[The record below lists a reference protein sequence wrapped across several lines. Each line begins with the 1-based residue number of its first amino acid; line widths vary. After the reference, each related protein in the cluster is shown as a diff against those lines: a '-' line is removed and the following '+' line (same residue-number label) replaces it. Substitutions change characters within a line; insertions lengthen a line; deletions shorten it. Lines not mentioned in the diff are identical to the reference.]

1 MLSGAIES
9 GRRFTA
15 VVVHYADMKLNPTMF
30 REYDIRGREND
41 EELNPISMNMIGR
54 GYGTFLRNRGIDK
67 LVVGRD
73 SRSTSEVFEKA
84 LIDGLVSTG
93 CHVLQIGQST
103 TPMLYWAQYHFDSK
117 GGAAVTASH
126 NPAGWNGVKLAV
138 GFSMTTNSAQL
149 QEIYKLIEEE
159 KFVTGEGSVEDTPID
174 DLYIADIVKRLRIEG
189 KPKVLI
195 NTANGTA
202 GLIGPKLLRAAG
214 CEVVELNT
222 DLDPTFPHYPS
233 NPSVIEMMDDTGAH
247 VRSSQS
253 DIGVGIDADGDR
265 LGVTDEHG
273 QNIFADMFMIPLV
286 RDLLKEKPGAKIVYD
301 VKCSAALE
309 EEIRNHGGVPIMWK
323 TGHSFIKE
331 KIKEEKADLG
341 LELSGHIFIVHG
353 YYGFDDALFT
363 ALKIIESMTTNK
375 KKLTEIMSTVPK
387 WYSSPVYNVYCP
399 DEVKYKV
406 AEKLTQRFKEM
417 GYKVIDLSGARV
429 VFEDGWGLV
438 RASSNLPQMVLRFEA
453 RSEERLKEIEQMF
466 RKILSEY
473 PEIGNEWETG

>member
-1 MLSGAIES
+1 
-9 GRRFTA
+9 
-15 VVVHYADMKLNPTMF
+15 MF

-41 EELNPISMNMIGR
+41 EELNPTSMNQIGR
-54 GYGTFLRNRGIDK
+54 GYGTFLRNLGVDK

-73 SRSTSEVFEKA
+73 SRATSEVFENA
-84 LIDGLVSTG
+84 LIEGLVSTG
-93 CHVLQIGQST
+93 CHVSRIGLTT
-103 TPMLYWAQYHFDSK
+103 TPMLYWAQYHFDSI

-138 GFSMTTNSAQL
+138 GLSMTTNSAQL
-149 QEIYKLIEEE
+149 QEIYKIIEEE
-159 KFVTGEGSVEDTPID
+159 KFVTGQGSIKDTPID
-174 DLYIADIVKRLRIEG
+174 DLYIEDLIQRLHIEG
-189 KPKVLI
+189 KPKVLL

-222 DLDPTFPHYPS
+222 NLDSTFPHYPA

-247 VRSSQS
+247 VRSSHS

-265 LGVTDEHG
+265 LGITDEHG

-286 RDLLKEKPGAKIVYD
+286 RDILAKKPGAKIVFD

-309 EEIRNHGGVPIMWK
+309 EEIRKRGGVPIMWK

-341 LELSGHIFIVHG
+341 LELSGHIFVVHG

-363 ALKIIESMTTNK
+363 GLKIIESMTTNK
-375 KKLTEIMSTVPK
+375 KKLSQIMAEVPK
-387 WYSSPVYNVYCP
+387 WYSSPVYNVFCA
-399 DEVKYKV
+399 DNVKYQI
-406 AEKLTQRFKEM
+406 ADKLTQRFKQE
-417 GYKVIDLSGARV
+417 GHKVIDLSGARV

-438 RASSNLPQMVLRFEA
+438 RASSNLPQLVLRFEA
-453 RSEERLKEIEQMF
+453 RSEERLKELEQMF
-466 RKILSEY
+466 RDILKEY
-473 PEIGNEWETG
+473 PEIGSDWETG